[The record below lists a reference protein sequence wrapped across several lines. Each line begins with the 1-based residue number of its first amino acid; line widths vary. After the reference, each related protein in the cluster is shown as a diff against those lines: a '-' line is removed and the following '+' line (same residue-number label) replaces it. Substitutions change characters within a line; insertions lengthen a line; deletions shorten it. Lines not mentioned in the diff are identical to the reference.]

1 MNMMALRTLIADDEP
16 LMLERLRDMVQ
27 SFPDQLELIAEAENG
42 EDALELFEAHVP
54 DVVFLDIRMPG
65 LTGLEVAAAIGERA
79 HVVFVTAYDQFAV
92 QAFDRG
98 AVDYLLKP
106 LEQDRM
112 ELTLRRI
119 RERASTGAAP
129 PDVFPALHAMR
140 QGRSAAQ
147 EVERL
152 KWIKALVGNDIRM
165 FPVNDVVFFQSDMK
179 YTRVVTE
186 TQEVL
191 IRTPLKELLD
201 GLEPEQFWQVHRST
215 IVNTQR
221 IDSILREGAE
231 KHYLVLRGTKEKIP
245 ISRQFYPLFKQM

>member
-1 MNMMALRTLIADDEP
+1 
-16 LMLERLRDMVQ
+16 
-27 SFPDQLELIAEAENG
+27 
-42 EDALELFEAHVP
+42 
-54 DVVFLDIRMPG
+54 VFLDIRMPG
-65 LTGLEVAAAIGERA
+65 KTGLEVAAEIGERA
-79 HVVFVTAYDQFAV
+79 HIVFVTAYDQFAV

-98 AVDYLLKP
+98 AADYLLKP

-112 ELTLRRI
+112 GVTLRRI
-119 RERASTGAAP
+119 RDRAAAGAGPA
-129 PDVFPALHAMR
+129 DVFPALHEMR
-140 QGRSAAQ
+140 AGVPTAQ
-147 EVERL
+147 PVERM

-165 FPVNDVVFFQSDMK
+165 FPVNDVLFFQSDMK

-201 GLEPEQFWQVHRST
+201 GLDPEQFWQVHRST

-221 IDSILREGAE
+221 IDTILREGAE
-231 KHYLVLRGTKEKIP
+231 KHSIVLRGAKEKIA

>member
-1 MNMMALRTLIADDEP
+1 MTPLRTLIADDEP
-16 LMLERLRDMVQ
+16 LMLERLRDMVEA
-27 SFPDQLELIAEAENG
+27 FPDQLTLVAQAEHGKA
-42 EDALELFEAHVP
+42 ALELFEELQP

-65 LTGLEVAAAIGERA
+65 LTGLEVAAEIGERA

-106 LEQDRM
+106 LELDRM

-119 RERASTGAAP
+119 RERASSGAAP
-129 PDVFPALHAMR
+129 NDVFPALHEMR
-140 QGRSAAQ
+140 QGQAVAP

-201 GLEPEQFWQVHRST
+201 GLDAEQFWQVHRST

-221 IDSILREGAE
+221 IDTILREGAE
-231 KHYLVLRGTKEKIP
+231 KHYLVLRGSKEKVA

>member
-1 MNMMALRTLIADDEP
+1 MTALRTLIADDEP

-27 SFPDQLELIAEAENG
+27 AFPDQLELIAEAENG
-42 EDALELFEAHVP
+42 KAALELFEEHQP

-65 LTGLEVAAAIGERA
+65 LTGLEVAAEIGERA

-119 RERASTGAAP
+119 RERASAGGRPT
-129 PDVFPALHAMR
+129 DVYPALQEMR
-140 QGRSAAQ
+140 KLIPAAQ
-147 EVERL
+147 NVERL

-165 FPVNDVVFFQSDMK
+165 FPVNEVLFFQSDMK
-179 YTRVVTE
+179 YTRVVTA

-201 GLEPEQFWQVHRST
+201 GLDPEHYWQVHRST
-215 IVNTQR
+215 IVNTQH

-231 KHYLVLRGTKEKIP
+231 KHYIVLRGSKEKVA

>member
-1 MNMMALRTLIADDEP
+1 MTPLRTLIADDEP

-27 SFPDQLELIAEAENG
+27 AFPDQLELVAEAENG
-42 EDALELFEAHVP
+42 KAALELFEVHQP

-65 LTGLEVAAAIGERA
+65 FTGLEVAAEIGERA

-119 RERASTGAAP
+119 RERASADIAP
-129 PDVFPALHAMR
+129 SDVFPALHEMR
-140 QGRSAAQ
+140 IGQPVSV
-147 EVERL
+147 EIERL

-201 GLEPEQFWQVHRST
+201 GLDPEHFWQVHRST

-221 IDSILREGAE
+221 IDTILREGAE
-231 KHYLVLRGTKEKIP
+231 KHYLVLRGTKEKLA

>member
-1 MNMMALRTLIADDEP
+1 MTALRCLIADDEP
-16 LMLERLRDMVQ
+16 LMLERLRDMALA
-27 SFPDQLELIAEAENG
+27 FPHELELVAEAENG
-42 EDALELFEAHVP
+42 VEALAKFEEIRP

-65 LTGLEVAAAIGERA
+65 KTGLEVAAEIGERA
-79 HVVFVTAYDQFAV
+79 HIVFVTAYDQFAV

-98 AVDYLLKP
+98 AADYLLKP

-112 ELTLRRI
+112 ALTVRRI
-119 RERASTGAAP
+119 RDRAATGTGP
-129 PDVFPALHAMR
+129 NDVFPALHEIRIGERPAH
-140 QGRSAAQ
+140 SA
-147 EVERL
+147 ERL

-191 IRTPLKELLD
+191 IRTPLKELLE
-201 GLEPEQFWQVHRST
+201 GLDPEQFWQVHRST

-221 IDSILREGAE
+221 IDTVLREGAE
-231 KHYLVLRGTKEKIP
+231 KHSLVLRGTRERIA